1 MLCIESIKQLFLHY
15 IQSNQKYMTQNSATK
30 TCEKVPNNYTLCI
43 KGDCPKS
50 ATCLRHVAVAMMPA
64 EVQKWSIISPAYLA
78 QIEGECPLYRS
89 AEKVQYARGF
99 VRMMSAF
106 TVKQA
111 HALKDSIIATFGMA
125 MYYRM
130 RRGERLITPTEQ
142 EAIYQMLEQQGI
154 TTRPEF
160 DAYIEDY
167 LW

>member
-1 MLCIESIKQLFLHY
+1 MA
-15 IQSNQKYMTQNSATK
+15 QNSSTK
-30 TCEKVPNNYTLCI
+30 TSEKVPTNYTLCI
-43 KGDCPKS
+43 KSDCPKA

-64 EVQKWSIISPAYLA
+64 EVQRWSIVSPAYLA
-78 QIEGECPLYRS
+78 QVEGECPHYRS

-99 VRMMSAF
+99 VRMMSAL

-111 HALKDSIIATFGMA
+111 HVVKDSIVATFGMN

-142 EAIYQMLEQQGI
+142 ETIYNLLEQQGI
-154 TTRPEF
+154 TERPAF
-160 DAYIEDY
+160 DAYTEDY

>member
-1 MLCIESIKQLFLHY
+1 MAKQ
-15 IQSNQKYMTQNSATK
+15 K
-30 TCEKVPNNYTLCI
+30 TPQASGEVPTSYTLCI
-43 KGDCPKS
+43 KGDCPK
-50 ATCLRHVAVAMMPA
+50 ATMCLRYKATQMMPA

-78 QIEGECPLYRS
+78 QIEGECPHYRS

-99 VRMMSAF
+99 VRMMSAL
-106 TVKQA
+106 TVTQA
-111 HALKDSIIATFGMA
+111 HAFKSDIIATFGMN

-142 EAIYQMLEQQGI
+142 EAIYQMLEQQGV

-160 DAYIEDY
+160 DAYEKDY

>member
-1 MLCIESIKQLFLHY
+1 
-15 IQSNQKYMTQNSATK
+15 MTQMATTK
-30 TCEKVPNNYTLCI
+30 TDGTVPTNYTLCI
-43 KGDCPKS
+43 KSDCLKA
-50 ATCLRHVAVAMMPA
+50 ATCLRHRATQMMQA
-64 EVQKWSIISPAYLA
+64 DVQRWNILSPAYLA
-78 QIEGECPLYRS
+78 QTEGECPHYRS
-89 AEKVQYARGF
+89 AEKVKYARGF
-99 VRMMSAF
+99 VRMMSAL

-111 HALKDSIIATFGMA
+111 HVVKDSIVATFGMN

>member
-1 MLCIESIKQLFLHY
+1 
-15 IQSNQKYMTQNSATK
+15 MTQMATTK
-30 TCEKVPNNYTLCI
+30 TDGTVPTNYTLCI
-43 KGDCPKS
+43 KGDCPKA
-50 ATCLRHVAVAMMPA
+50 ATCLRHRATQMMQA
-64 EVQKWSIISPAYLA
+64 DVQRWSILSPAYLV
-78 QIEGECPLYRS
+78 QIEGECPHYRS
-89 AEKVQYARGF
+89 AEKVRYARGF
-99 VRMMSAF
+99 VQMMSAL

-111 HALKDSIIATFGMA
+111 HVVKDSIVATFGMN

>member
-1 MLCIESIKQLFLHY
+1 
-15 IQSNQKYMTQNSATK
+15 MTQNSATK

-43 KGDCPKS
+43 KSDCPK
-50 ATCLRHVAVAMMPA
+50 AANCLRHVAVAMMTS
-64 EVQKWSIISPAYLA
+64 EVERWSIVSPAYLA
-78 QIEGECPLYRS
+78 QMEGECPLYRS

-130 RRGERLITPTEQ
+130 RKGTRLITPTEQ
-142 EAIYQMLEQQGI
+142 ETIYNLLEQQGI
-154 TTRPEF
+154 TERPAF
-160 DAYIEDY
+160 DAYTEDY